1 MWCDV
6 CVILLCNITMCTC
19 LQDDEDKD
27 DDNVSEERKEWKDN
41 SRGTHHNKQSKKFI
55 GLD

>member
-1 MWCDV
+1 
-6 CVILLCNITMCTC
+6 MCTC

-41 SRGTHHNKQSKKFI
+41 SRGTHYNKQSKKFI